1 MFSGIE
7 LARSPSTPQK
17 IMFGRS
23 ELSWNGA
30 RNEGAIAQRANDG
43 DRCNMYVPFV
53 LACVCLALGSPAA
66 LARVTRE
73 QGRAPH
79 PPPRLQAPRMWTEQ
93 SGAFSIERPDGDR
106 WSFRGDARGPDGERL
121 PLLARAPESGA
132 QLIVQ
137 SADGVSSL
145 RQLARLLANHLQT
158 EQGIHV
164 EDVNRLPARGGE
176 AYGFTFSVSD
186 EARGRVAVVRAGEH
200 VALVIAS
207 WPMGAPP
214 AVAEDVEAMIGSLGP
229 PPNALPRGVF

>member
-1 MFSGIE
+1 M
-7 LARSPSTPQK
+7 
-17 IMFGRS
+17 
-23 ELSWNGA
+23 NGLG
-30 RNEGAIAQRANDG
+30 NGGAIARRASDG
-43 DRCNMYVPFV
+43 DRSGMRVFLLV
-53 LACVCLALGSPAA
+53 AGVWLALASPAA

-73 QGRAPH
+73 QGRAPR

-106 WSFRGDARGPDGERL
+106 WSFKGDARGPDGERL
-121 PLLARAPESGA
+121 PLLARAPETGA

-137 SADGVSSL
+137 NADGVSSL
-145 RQLARLLANHLQT
+145 RQLARLLADHLQT
-158 EQGIHV
+158 EQGVHV

-229 PPNALPRGVF
+229 PPNALPPGVF

>member
-1 MFSGIE
+1 MLVLLVACFS
-7 LARSPSTPQK
+7 
-17 IMFGRS
+17 
-23 ELSWNGA
+23 
-30 RNEGAIAQRANDG
+30 
-43 DRCNMYVPFV
+43 
-53 LACVCLALGSPAA
+53 LALASPAA
-66 LARVTRE
+66 PARVTRE
-73 QGRAPH
+73 QGRAPR

-121 PLLARAPESGA
+121 PLLARAPEAGA

-137 SADGVSSL
+137 NADGVSSL
-145 RQLARLLANHLQT
+145 RQLARLLADHLQT
-158 EQGIHV
+158 EQGVRV
-164 EDVNRLPARGGE
+164 EDVSRVAARGGE

-214 AVAEDVEAMIGSLGP
+214 GVAEDVEAMIGSLGP
-229 PPNALPRGVF
+229 PSDALPPGVF